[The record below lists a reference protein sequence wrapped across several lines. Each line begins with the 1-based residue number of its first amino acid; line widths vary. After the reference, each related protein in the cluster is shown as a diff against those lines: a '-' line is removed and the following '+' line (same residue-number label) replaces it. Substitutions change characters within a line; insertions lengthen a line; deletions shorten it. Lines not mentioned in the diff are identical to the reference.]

1 MSLPIPIRAVPT
13 ARTVRVL
20 RQGPQALLIDTAT
33 QQMAACAWSDVED
46 QLVATDTGA
55 DPAHT
60 ANLPARYPAGH
71 EQLRADSPLMALF
84 DVPLPQRPRRHPVSF
99 LIIKLTSYCPLRCT
113 YCYDY
118 DETDPVDIATEDL
131 ERTLTEA
138 IALAGPDGLQVC
150 FHGGEPLSKFQWL
163 EQGVRHAEA
172 EAQRLGKR
180 VGFHVQTSGAVMNGR
195 IADFLAEHRVSIG
208 LSLDGPPAVND
219 IIRIMPDG
227 GGSSAI
233 VERQLQRYGELF
245 QRQATI
251 LCTVSRLNV
260 GTLEKVVQHF
270 ASRGFRA
277 IDFSLFAPLGRGQC
291 NSQMEFDAPDYIAA
305 MKRIVALAEDGA
317 LDDIEVAGLTR
328 LLDKLLQ
335 PAAHHHCRPSDGP
348 CGAANGVLNLQANGA
363 LTGCDL
369 LRAPEYVLGQVGQVS
384 LREALESP
392 QAQHT
397 RSRYG
402 ALLQC
407 HRCTWKTACGGTCG
421 ASSPSHTGLDPMEC
435 LSTQALLEH
444 LAWRLMEGEGL
455 LRYYLRW
462 RESSAAAAAPAQE
475 AHVLA

>member
-1 MSLPIPIRAVPT
+1 MSIHIPIRVEAP

-20 RQGPQALLIDTAT
+20 RQGQRALLLDTAT
-33 QQMAACAWSDVED
+33 QQMASCAWDDVRD
-46 QLVATDTGA
+46 QLLPTD
-55 DPAHT
+55 
-60 ANLPARYPAGH
+60 PARYPASH
-71 EQLRADSPLMALF
+71 EQLRASSALMALF
-84 DVPLPQRPRRHPVSF
+84 DVPLPRRPQRWPVSF

-113 YCYDY
+113 YCYDF
-118 DETDPVDIATEDL
+118 DETDPVDISLEDL

-138 IALAGPDGLQVC
+138 IGLAAPEGLQVC

-163 EQGVRHAEA
+163 ERGVCHAEA
-172 EAQRLGKR
+172 EARRQGKSI
-180 VGFHVQTSGAVMNGR
+180 GFHVQTSGAVMNER
-195 IADFLAEHRVSIG
+195 IAGFLAEHRVSIG

-233 VERQLQRYGELF
+233 VDRQLQRFSELF
-245 QRQATI
+245 RRQATI

-260 GTLEKVVQHF
+260 GSLEKVVLHF

-277 IDFSLFAPLGRGQC
+277 IDFSLFAPIGRGQC
-291 NSQMEFDAPDYIAA
+291 NSQMEFDAPDYVAA
-305 MKRIVALAEDGA
+305 MQRIVALAEDGT
-317 LDDIEVAGLTR
+317 LDDIEVSTLTR

-335 PAAHHHCRPSDGP
+335 PEAHHHCRPSDGP
-348 CGAANGVLNLQANGA
+348 CGAANGVLNVQANGA
-363 LTGCDL
+363 ITGCDL
-369 LRAPEYVLGQVGQVS
+369 LRAPEYVLGQVGRTT

-392 QAQHT
+392 QAAHT

-421 ASSPSHTGLDPMEC
+421 ASSPAHTGLDPMEC

-444 LAWRLMEGEGL
+444 LAWRLMESEAL

-462 RESSAAAAAPAQE
+462 RQQAPAAAQPQE